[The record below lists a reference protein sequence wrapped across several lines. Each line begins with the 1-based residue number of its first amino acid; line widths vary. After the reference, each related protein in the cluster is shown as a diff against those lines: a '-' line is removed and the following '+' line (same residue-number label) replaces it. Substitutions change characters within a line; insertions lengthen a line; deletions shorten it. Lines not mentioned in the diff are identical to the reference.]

1 MHRIVVANA
10 KGGCGK
16 SLVATSLAG
25 FFAHHG
31 RQTTLVDC
39 DPQQASANWCAD
51 RPRTLP
57 AIASISVSDPTFGI
71 GAGFMLRVPPATEFL
86 LIDTPAGLRSHQLS
100 QLTRNAGVLLVPVV
114 PSATDLR
121 VTAAFLQSLH
131 SLPEVRSGVLRVGIV
146 ANRVRERTLA
156 ARALSAGLD
165 KLSRAALVRIRD
177 SQMYVN
183 LASAGRSVFDDTSS
197 GAREHRGDWLPLLG
211 WLLNPGRPTL
221 SADLLAPA
229 ANEALGPA
237 VAPEPASPVA

>member
-31 RQTTLVDC
+31 RKTTLVDC
-39 DPQQASANWCAD
+39 DPQQASAAWCAD
-51 RPRTLP
+51 RPRNLP
-57 AIASISVSDPTFGI
+57 AIAAISVSDPTFGI
-71 GAGFMLRVPPATEFL
+71 GAGLALRVPPATEFL

-121 VTAAFLQSLH
+121 VTAGFLQSLH
-131 SLPEVRSGVLRVGIV
+131 SLPEVRSGALRVGIV

-165 KLSRAALVRIRD
+165 KLARAALVRIRD
-177 SQMYVN
+177 SQVYVN
-183 LASAGRSVFDDTSS
+183 LAASGRSVFDDPGTS
-197 GAREHRGDWLPLLG
+197 AREHRGDWLPLLG

-221 SADLLAPA
+221 SADLLLPA
-229 ANEALGPA
+229 ANDTSGPA
-237 VAPEPASPVA
+237 EAVPAV